1 MGLLDLPDP
10 IFSAIDGGLES
21 FLPATFRLVIWAA
34 IAGIGTLF
42 LYRLVS
48 PQGKIGTA
56 KREARAARK
65 RLNEFDGEF
74 SDAGPL
80 IRAQFVSAFKHLGLV
95 FLPTLVSILPLL
107 ALLTWLESY
116 YAHALP
122 AEGATPSVQVTP
134 DSEGA
139 QYASRWIQQDDAPHV
154 IVSGSRDSRDNDS
167 ELANVA
173 MTAPIPVIEQR
184 QWWNWLAGNPLGY
197 LPADSGIE
205 RIAFELPEPEYLPF
219 GPGWMRHW
227 LAVFFPIMTI
237 VSLITYRWAK
247 IE

>member
-10 IFSAIDGGLES
+10 IFSAIDGGLET
-21 FLPATFRLVIWAA
+21 FLPATLRLVVWAA
-34 IAGIGTLF
+34 IAGVGTLF
-42 LYRLVS
+42 LYRWVS
-48 PQGKIGTA
+48 PQGKIGSA

-80 IRAQFVSAFKHLGLV
+80 IRHQFVSAFKHLGLV

-122 AEGATPSVQVTP
+122 AEGETPSVQITP
-134 DSEGA
+134 DTYDA
-139 QYASRWIQQDDAPHV
+139 QWVQENDTPHV
-154 IVSGSRDSRDNDS
+154 ILNDSNS

-184 QWWNWLAGNPLGY
+184 QWWNWLVGNPLGY

>member
-1 MGLLDLPDP
+1 MGLLNLPDP
-10 IFSAIDGGLES
+10 IFGAIDGGMQP
-21 FLPATFRLVIWAA
+21 FLPATVRLIVWAT

-48 PQGKIGTA
+48 PQGRIGSA

-65 RLNEFDGEF
+65 QLNEFDGEF

-80 IRAQFVSAFKHLGLV
+80 IRNQFLTAFKHLGLV

-122 AEGATPSVQVTP
+122 AAGDTPTVQVTP
-134 DSEGA
+134 DTYDA
-139 QYASRWIQQDDAPHV
+139 QWVQQDDAPHV
-154 IVSGSRDSRDNDS
+154 IVSDSDS

-173 MTAPIPVIEQR
+173 ITAPIPVIEQR
-184 QWWNWLAGNPLGY
+184 QWWNWLAANPLGY
-197 LPADSGIE
+197 LPAESGVA
-205 RIAFELPEPEYLPF
+205 RIAFDLPEPEYLPF

>member
-10 IFSAIDGGLES
+10 IFAAIDGGMKS
-21 FLPATFRLVIWAA
+21 VLPATLRLVVWAA
-34 IAGIGTLF
+34 IAGVGTLF

-48 PQGKIGTA
+48 PQGRIANA
-56 KREARAARK
+56 KREARTARR
-65 RLNEFDGEF
+65 RLNDFDGEF

-80 IRAQFVSAFKHLGLV
+80 IRDQFISAFRHLGLV

-107 ALLTWLESY
+107 ALLTWLESH

-122 AEGATPSVQVTP
+122 AEGETPSVQVTP
-134 DSEGA
+134 QNS
-139 QYASRWIQQDDAPHV
+139 DAPYDAQWVREDGGLRV
-154 IVSGSRDSRDNDS
+154 IVSDGSS

-173 MTAPIPVIEQR
+173 MTAPIPVIEKR
-184 QWWNWLAGNPLGY
+184 QWWNWLAANPLGY
-197 LPADSGIE
+197 LPAESPIE
-205 RIAFELPEPEYLPF
+205 RVAFDLPQPEYLPF

-227 LAVFFPIMTI
+227 LAIFFPVMTI
-237 VSLITYRWAK
+237 VSLLTYRWAK

>member
-10 IFSAIDGGLES
+10 IFSAIDGGLEG
-21 FLPATFRLVIWAA
+21 FVPATLRLAIWAA

-42 LYRLVS
+42 LYRLLS

-122 AEGATPSVQVTP
+122 AEGETPSVQVMP
-134 DSEGA
+134 DTYDARWVQEG
-139 QYASRWIQQDDAPHV
+139 DMPHV
-154 IVSGSRDSRDNDS
+154 IVNDSNS

-197 LPADSGIE
+197 LPAESGIE